1 VVSMFS
7 KASEI
12 FRDEWKDKR
21 ILFVVTE
28 DDIQEV
34 AKRLIGREL
43 TEEELYSASKGVEAG
58 LSNGL
63 DIVLKTAVEDAVV

>member
-1 VVSMFS
+1 MLS

-12 FRDEWKDKR
+12 FKDEWKDKR

-43 TEEELYSASKGVEAG
+43 TEEEIRKASKGVEEG
-58 LSNGL
+58 LSYGL
-63 DIVLKTAVEDAVV
+63 DIVLKTAVEDAVI

>member
-1 VVSMFS
+1 MFS
-7 KASEI
+7 RASEI

-43 TEEELYSASKGVEAG
+43 TEEELRSASKGVEEG
-58 LSNGL
+58 LSHGL